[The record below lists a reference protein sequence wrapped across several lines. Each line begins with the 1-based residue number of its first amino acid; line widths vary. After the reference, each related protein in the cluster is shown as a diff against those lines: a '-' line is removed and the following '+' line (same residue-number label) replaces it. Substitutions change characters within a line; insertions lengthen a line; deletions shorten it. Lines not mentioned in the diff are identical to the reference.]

1 MLSYPD
7 QIIVVAVAEPDPL
20 KRKEFAQLHQL
31 STNNCYESWETLF
44 KEPKLADV
52 AINITQDQ
60 NHAQTELEAMKKGF
74 QVLLENPIV
83 TNSLDFFV
91 VK

>member
-1 MLSYPD
+1 MGNS
-7 QIIVVAVAEPDPL
+7 
-20 KRKEFAQLHQL
+20 
-31 STNNCYESWETLF
+31 F

-74 QVLLENPIV
+74 QVLLEKPIV